1 MENRRNT
8 LLELVVWAIVVVGL
22 YIAQLY
28 HYILFHSLVEIFSI
42 VVATSIFIVAWNCR
56 RFLENKYLVF
66 LGIAFLFVAFMD
78 AIHMLAYRGMNVFA
92 GYGTNLSIQLWVQA
106 RLIHAAGLLLAPLF
120 IRRRLRV
127 LYGFAGFFATTTLL
141 LLSVFM
147 WDVFPVCYVD
157 GVGLTTFKI
166 ACEYVICLILAG
178 AGGLLLRHR
187 GAFEPRVM
195 RLLLASIAM
204 TIVSEL
210 AFTTYVSVYGFSN
223 MVGHYLK
230 LIAYYLI
237 YKALI
242 ETGLMRP
249 FDLLFRDLKQ
259 SEETLKRA
267 RDELEIRV
275 CERTA
280 ELARANEELRREIAE
295 RLRAEAEVRRLNE
308 ELEERV
314 RLRTA
319 ELESANKELEAFA
332 YSVSHD
338 LRGPLT
344 NISGYCRLLEED
356 YGKQMDDV
364 FREYLQRIEGAAER
378 MGQIIEDLLKL
389 SRVTRSQ
396 MKRETVH
403 LSDLVREIAAEL
415 KMREPQRNVAF
426 TIAED
431 VVVQGDMRLLRV
443 ALENLLSNA
452 WKFTRAVPHAQI
464 TFGVMAR
471 DGKPVY
477 FIRDNGAGFDMK
489 YAHNLFVP
497 FQRLHS
503 ASEFPG
509 SGIGLATVRRII
521 DRHGGKVWAEGEV
534 GKGATFYFTL

>member
-1 MENRRNT
+1 MEYRRNT
-8 LLELVVWAIVVVGL
+8 LLEIIAWAIVIAGL
-22 YIAQLY
+22 YVAQLY
-28 HYILFHSLVEIFSI
+28 RYILFHSLVEIFSI

-66 LGIAFLFVAFMD
+66 LGVAFLFVAFMD
-78 AIHMLAYRGMNVFA
+78 AIHMLAYRGMGVFT

-120 IRRRLRV
+120 IRRNLRM
-127 LYGFAGFFATTTLL
+127 LYGFAGFFAATTLL
-141 LLSVFM
+141 LLSVFA

-157 GVGLTTFKI
+157 DKGLTPFKI
-166 ACEYVICLILAG
+166 ASEYVICLILAG
-178 AGGLLLRHR
+178 GGGLLLRYR
-187 GAFEPRVM
+187 DAFEPRVL
-195 RLLLASIAM
+195 RLLLASIAL

-230 LIAYYLI
+230 LLAYYLI

-259 SEETLKRA
+259 SEETLRQA

-275 CERTA
+275 SERTA
-280 ELARANEELRREIAE
+280 ELARANEELRREIAD
-295 RLRAEAEVRRLNE
+295 RLRAEAEIHRLNE

-344 NISGYCRLLEED
+344 NISGYCRLLDED
-356 YGKQMDDV
+356 YGKQFDDV
-364 FREYLQRIEGAAER
+364 FRDYLQRIESSAER
-378 MGQIIEDLLKL
+378 MAQIIEDLLKL

-396 MKRETVH
+396 MKREPVN
-403 LSDLVREIAAEL
+403 LSELVREIAGEL
-415 KMREPQRNVAF
+415 KMREPQRNVEF

-431 VVVQGDMRLLRV
+431 VVVQGDKRLLRV
-443 ALENLLSNA
+443 ALENLLGNA
-452 WKFTRAVPHAQI
+452 WKFTRAVPNAHI
-464 TFGVMAR
+464 TFGVFPR
-471 DGKPVY
+471 DGKSVY

-521 DRHGGKVWAEGEV
+521 DRHGGNVWAEAEV